1 MFSRYSANFAE
12 ATRTKP
18 FAIEWHYQNN
28 QEAPMRINNHDDGFE
43 MRDVN
48 DDKFTGFENVKVMVL
63 AIWAILLLAF
73 LFISCASGR

>member
-1 MFSRYSANFAE
+1 
-12 ATRTKP
+12 
-18 FAIEWHYQNN
+18 
-28 QEAPMRINNHDDGFE
+28 